1 LQKWPTERKW
11 PRILHGFLNLVTA
24 RRESSSL
31 KREPQYA
38 NIRSIL
44 DDMVHEIMHDSL
56 PDSDAVLAQFN
67 RLIQELLRGNMHRNT
82 FRPWEVELLLDIE
95 SCNLRESSKRETLR
109 RYQKAVQRHMEKGA
123 RLPLKL
129 SEYLDAVKNKRGAQ
143 TAQIVT

>member
-1 LQKWPTERKW
+1 M
-11 PRILHGFLNLVTA
+11 
-24 RRESSSL
+24 
-31 KREPQYA
+31 
-38 NIRSIL
+38 L
-44 DDMVHEIMHDSL
+44 DTL

-95 SCNLRESSKRETLR
+95 ACNLRESAKRETLK

-129 SEYLDAVKNKRGAQ
+129 SEYLESVKAKRAAPTAGTICSSGATDPLAARVRAV
-143 TAQIVT
+143 IL